1 MVTRF
6 GVDVGGTF
14 TDLIFFDQESG
25 AITVGKGPSTPH
37 SPDEGVV
44 NVVRE
49 VIPGET
55 LNRTE
60 LFLHGTTVGINAIL
74 ERKGSKV
81 GILTTDGFRDT
92 LEFRRAQRRD
102 ETHHDLDLLYK
113 SPPELVPRELRLT
126 ARGRIASNGAELA
139 PLSLDDVKAAAKVF
153 ADEDIECVAIV
164 FINAHAN
171 GAHELAAAKALRDGG
186 YSGEISLSH
195 DVSGEFSEY
204 ERTSTT
210 VVDAYIRP
218 KVARYLRELQ
228 SSLNKNDFDGE
239 YLITVSGG
247 GALTFSEAAERP
259 FETVMSG
266 PVAGVVGAA
275 ELCRQ
280 HGIDL
285 AITGD
290 VGGTSFDTALLVN
303 GRPIVKYE
311 GEVAGMPLQIPWVD
325 VRSIGAGGGSIAYAD
340 NGLLQ
345 VGPQSAGAAPG
356 PVCYR
361 RGGKKPTTTDA
372 AAVLGMLGFGELAG
386 GMTLDIDGAR
396 AAIGELAAEL
406 GLDVTETAKGVI
418 QVANVAMAQAI
429 RSVSVELG
437 QDPRQAALIQF
448 GGAGPLFASH
458 LALELGVETVIIPN
472 YAGNFSAWGLLLQD
486 LTRSA
491 ARTSVMPIT
500 EDSIASANEIL
511 GELFSSIEKRESDA
525 DITVSAHKEVALD
538 MRFEGQEHSLTVKIP
553 GENGCIE
560 LDAKTLGDLFLSEYK
575 RTFGSTM
582 DTPQEI
588 VSVRATKRAVL
599 PKASRSGETSKEAA
613 EPRVMQAYSFRQDS
627 YIDFQV
633 IDRRSLAPGS
643 KHSGPAIVTEQTST
657 TYVDSGFE
665 IAIHEDGAMY
675 LNDLER
681 KA

>member
-153 ADEDIECVAIV
+153 ADGGIECVAIV

-171 GAHELAAAKALRDGG
+171 GAHELAASKALRDGG

-280 HGIDL
+280 HGVDL

-511 GELFSSIEKRESDA
+511 GELFSSIDKRESDA

-553 GENGCIE
+553 GEDGRID
-560 LDAKTLGDLFLSEYK
+560 LDAKTLSDLFLSEYK

-599 PKASRSGETSKEAA
+599 PKASRSGEASEEAA
-613 EPRVMQAYSFRQDS
+613 EPRTMQAYSFRQDS